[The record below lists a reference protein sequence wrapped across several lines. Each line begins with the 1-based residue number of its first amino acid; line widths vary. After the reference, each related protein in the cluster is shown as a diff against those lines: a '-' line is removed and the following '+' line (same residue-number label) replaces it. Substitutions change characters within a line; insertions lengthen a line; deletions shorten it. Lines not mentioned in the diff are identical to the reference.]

1 MPATSAPRWEL
12 MKRIKKFFGDLS
24 EISRYRRV
32 ALAPPSLL
40 NSARQ
45 VDATRPPGPKM
56 RDAMNAVKNA
66 NLFARLFDDLD
77 DASRLAIKTPEGG
90 HISYGDLIALSG
102 QMANVLIARGVKT
115 GDRVAAQTEKSVAGL
130 VLYLATVRAGAVYLP
145 LNTAYTLNELGYF
158 IGDAEPSLIVCD
170 PSKAAGFAEMAA
182 KVGAKVETLD
192 ANGRGS
198 LTDAA
203 AREKPDFA
211 TVPRDNDDLAAILY
225 TSGTT
230 GRSKGAMLTH
240 DNLASNS
247 ESLVSYW
254 RFTRDDV
261 LIHALPIYHTHG
273 LFVASNV
280 TLFARASMIFL
291 PKLDAELIIKLMA
304 RATVLMGVPTFY
316 TRILQS
322 PNLTKESAAHMRLF
336 ISGSAPLLADTH
348 REWFARTG
356 HAVLERY
363 GMTETNMNTSNP
375 YDGERVPG
383 AVGMALPGVS
393 VRVSDPETGAPMA
406 EDTIGMIEVKG
417 PNVFKGYWRMPEKT
431 KAEFRD
437 DGFFITGD
445 LGKIDSKGYVHIL
458 GRGKDLVISGGFNV
472 YPKEI
477 ESEIDA
483 MAGVVESAVIG
494 VPHADFGEGVTAVV
508 VTDKKT
514 AIDEAAVLKA
524 LDGQIAKFKM
534 PKRVIFVDDL
544 PRNTMGKVQ
553 KNILRETYAAIY
565 KK

>member
-1 MPATSAPRWEL
+1 
-12 MKRIKKFFGDLS
+12 
-24 EISRYRRV
+24 
-32 ALAPPSLL
+32 
-40 NSARQ
+40 
-45 VDATRPPGPKM
+45 
-56 RDAMNAVKNA
+56 MNQAANA
-66 NLFARLFDDLD
+66 NLFSRLFDGLD
-77 DASRLAIKTPEGG
+77 DPKRLAIETHDGER
-90 HISYGDLIALSG
+90 ISYGDLIARAG
-102 QMANVLIARGVKT
+102 QMANVLVARGVKP
-115 GDRVAAQTEKSVAGL
+115 GDRVAVQVEKSVANI

-145 LNTAYTLNELGYF
+145 LNTAYTLNELDYF
-158 IGDAEPSLIVCD
+158 IGDAEPSLVVCD
-170 PSKAAGFAEMAA
+170 PAKAEGLAPIAA
-182 KVGAKVETLD
+182 KVKATIETLGPD
-192 ANGRGS
+192 GKGS
-198 LTDAA
+198 LSEAA
-203 AREKPDFA
+203 DKASSEFT
-211 TVPRDNDDLAAILY
+211 TVSRANDDLAAILY

-247 ESLVSYW
+247 LSLVGFW
-254 RFTRDDV
+254 RFTDKDV

-273 LFVASNV
+273 LFVATNV

-291 PKLDAELIIKLMA
+291 PKLDPDLIIKLMA

-316 TRILQS
+316 TRLLQNAALS
-322 PNLTKESAAHMRLF
+322 RETTKHMRLF
-336 ISGSAPLLADTH
+336 ISGSAPLLAETH
-348 REWFARTG
+348 REWSARTG

-383 AVGMALPGVS
+383 AVGFPLPGVS
-393 VRVSDPETGAPMA
+393 VRVTDPETGKELPRD
-406 EDTIGMIEVKG
+406 EIGMIEVKG

-445 LGKIDSKGYVHIL
+445 LGKIDAKGYVHIL

-483 MAGVVESAVIG
+483 MPGVIESAVIG
-494 VPHADFGEGVTAVV
+494 VPHADFGEGVTAVLV
-508 VTDKKT
+508 CNKGADVT
-514 AIDEAAVLKA
+514 EAAVLKA
-524 LDGQIAKFKM
+524 LDGRLAKFKM
-534 PKRVIFVDDL
+534 PKRVFVVDEL

-553 KNILRETYAAIY
+553 KNVLRDTYKDLYA

>member
-1 MPATSAPRWEL
+1 MNT
-12 MKRIKKFFGDLS
+12 
-24 EISRYRRV
+24 
-32 ALAPPSLL
+32 LA
-40 NSARQ
+40 
-45 VDATRPPGPKM
+45 
-56 RDAMNAVKNA
+56 NA
-66 NLFARLFDDLD
+66 NLFSRLFDGLD
-77 DASRLAIKTPEGG
+77 DPTRLAIETVDGQR
-90 HISYGDLIALSG
+90 ITYGDLIARAA
-102 QMANVLIARGVKT
+102 QVANVLIARGVKP
-115 GDRVAAQTEKSVAGL
+115 GDRVAAQTEKSVPGL

-145 LNTAYTLNELGYF
+145 LNTAYTLNELEYF
-158 IGDAEPSLIVCD
+158 ITDAEPSLVVCD
-170 PSKAAGFAEMAA
+170 PSKAEGIGAIAA
-182 KVGAKVETLD
+182 KVGAKVETLGAD
-192 ANGRGS
+192 GKGS

-203 AREKPDFA
+203 ATAKQEFE
-211 TVPRDNDDLAAILY
+211 TVARANDDLAAILY

-247 ESLVSYW
+247 LALVDYW
-254 RFTRDDV
+254 GFTDKDV

-291 PKLDAELIIKLMA
+291 PKFDPELIIKLMA
-304 RATVLMGVPTFY
+304 RATVMMGVPTFY
-316 TRILQS
+316 TRLLQS
-322 PNLTKESAAHMRLF
+322 PALTKEATAHMRLF
-336 ISGSAPLLADTH
+336 VSGSAPLLADTH
-348 REWFARTG
+348 REWAARTG

-383 AVGMALPGVS
+383 AVGHALPGVS
-393 VRVSDPETGAPMA
+393 VRVTDPETGKTLGP
-406 EDTIGMIEVKG
+406 ETVGMIEVKG

-445 LGKIDSKGYVHIL
+445 LGKIDSAGYVHIL

-483 MAGVVESAVIG
+483 MPGVIETAVIG

-508 VTDKKT
+508 VCDKN
-514 AIDEAAVLKA
+514 AGIDEASVLKA
-524 LDGQIAKFKM
+524 LDGRLAKFKM
-534 PKRVIFVDDL
+534 PKRVFIVDEL
-544 PRNTMGKVQ
+544 PRNAMGKVQ
-553 KNILRETYAAIY
+553 KNILRDTYKGIY
-565 KK
+565 TK

>member
-1 MPATSAPRWEL
+1 
-12 MKRIKKFFGDLS
+12 
-24 EISRYRRV
+24 
-32 ALAPPSLL
+32 
-40 NSARQ
+40 
-45 VDATRPPGPKM
+45 
-56 RDAMNAVKNA
+56 MNAPQKTIMNA
-66 NLFARLFDDLD
+66 NLFSRLFDGLD
-77 DASRLAIKTPEGG
+77 DAARLAIETLDGQR
-90 HISYGDLIALSG
+90 ISYGDLTSRAG
-102 QMANVLIARGVKT
+102 QMANVLVNRGVKP
-115 GDRVAAQTEKSVAGL
+115 GDRVAAQTEKSVPGL

-145 LNTAYTLNELGYF
+145 LNTAYTLNELDYF
-158 IGDAEPSLIVCD
+158 ISDAEPSLLVCES
-170 PSKAAGFAEMAA
+170 SKAEGIGAIAA
-182 KVGAKVETLD
+182 KVGAKVETLNAD
-192 ANGRGS
+192 GKGS

-203 AREKPDFA
+203 ANAKPEFE
-211 TVPRDNDDLAAILY
+211 TVARGNDDLAAILY

-247 ESLVSYW
+247 LTLVDYW
-254 RFTRDDV
+254 GFTDKDV

-291 PKLDAELIIKLMA
+291 PKFDPDLIIKLMA

-316 TRILQS
+316 TRLLQNPALDRS
-322 PNLTKESAAHMRLF
+322 TTKHMRLF

-348 REWFARTG
+348 REWFARTR

-375 YDGERVPG
+375 YNGERVPG
-383 AVGMALPGVS
+383 AVGYPLPGVS
-393 VRVSDPETGAPMA
+393 VRVTDPETGKVLAR
-406 EDTIGMIEVKG
+406 ESIGMIEVNG

-431 KAEFRD
+431 KSEFRD

-445 LGKIDSKGYVHIL
+445 LGKIDAKGYVHIL

-483 MAGVVESAVIG
+483 MPGVIESAVIG

-508 VTDKKT
+508 VCDRN
-514 AIDEAAVLKA
+514 ARVDEPSVLKA
-524 LDGQIAKFKM
+524 LDGRLAKFKM
-534 PKRVIFVDDL
+534 PKRVIVVEEL
-544 PRNTMGKVQ
+544 PRNAMGKVQ
-553 KNILRETYAAIY
+553 KNILRNTYSDIY
-565 KK
+565 AKTK

>member
-1 MPATSAPRWEL
+1 MNT
-12 MKRIKKFFGDLS
+12 
-24 EISRYRRV
+24 
-32 ALAPPSLL
+32 LA
-40 NSARQ
+40 
-45 VDATRPPGPKM
+45 
-56 RDAMNAVKNA
+56 NA
-66 NLFARLFDDLD
+66 NLFSRLFDGLD
-77 DASRLAIKTPEGG
+77 DPNRLAIETVDGQ
-90 HISYGDLIALSG
+90 HITYGDLIARAG
-102 QMANVLIARGVKT
+102 QTANVLLARGVKP

-130 VLYLATVRAGAVYLP
+130 VLYLATVRAGAAYLP
-145 LNTAYTLNELGYF
+145 LNTAYTLNELDYF
-158 IGDAEPSLIVCD
+158 IGDAEPSLVVCD
-170 PSKAAGFAEMAA
+170 PAKADGIGAIAA

-192 ANGRGS
+192 AGGKGS

-203 AREKPDFA
+203 AKASAEFN
-211 TVPRDNDDLAAILY
+211 TVSRTNDDLAAILY

-247 ESLVSYW
+247 YSLVDFW
-254 RFTRDDV
+254 RFTKDDV

-291 PKLDAELIIKLMA
+291 PKFDPEAIIKLMA
-304 RATVLMGVPTFY
+304 RAPVMMGVPTFY
-316 TRILQS
+316 TRLLQS
-322 PNLTKESAAHMRLF
+322 PALTKESTKHMRLF

-348 REWFARTG
+348 REWAARTG

-375 YDGERVPG
+375 YDGDRVPG
-383 AVGMALPGVS
+383 AVGRALPGVS
-393 VRVSDPETGAPMA
+393 VRITDPETGKELAR
-406 EDTIGMIEVKG
+406 DSIGMIEVKG

-445 LGKIDSKGYVHIL
+445 LGKIDDQGYVHIL

-483 MAGVVESAVIG
+483 VPGVIESAVIG
-494 VPHADFGEGVTAVV
+494 VPHADFGEGVTAILVC
-508 VTDKKT
+508 DKDAKV
-514 AIDEAAVLKA
+514 DETSVLNA
-524 LDGQIAKFKM
+524 LDGRLAKFKM
-534 PKRVIFVDDL
+534 PKRVIVVDEL
-544 PRNTMGKVQ
+544 PRNAMGKVQ
-553 KNILRETYAAIY
+553 KNILRETYARIY
-565 KK
+565 AK